1 MAALLRRWGWA
12 KLSRDPLNKE
22 RRQLMKVIV
31 AIFQGRQRRG
41 NLGSLPIR
49 YTRMAAVEASSRYKS
64 VTDNQPGR
72 TFKDPRGG
80 LHLVPD
86 QNLRRIGKKSKIAD
100 KGARLNLR
108 DL

>member
-1 MAALLRRWGWA
+1 MDA
-12 KLSRDPLNKE
+12 
-22 RRQLMKVIV
+22 IV
-31 AIFQGRQRRG
+31 TIFQGRQRRG
-41 NLGSLPIR
+41 NLGSRPLR
-49 YTRMAAVEASSRYKS
+49 YTRMAAVEGSSRYKS

-72 TFKDPRGG
+72 AFKDPCGG
-80 LHLVPD
+80 LHIVPD